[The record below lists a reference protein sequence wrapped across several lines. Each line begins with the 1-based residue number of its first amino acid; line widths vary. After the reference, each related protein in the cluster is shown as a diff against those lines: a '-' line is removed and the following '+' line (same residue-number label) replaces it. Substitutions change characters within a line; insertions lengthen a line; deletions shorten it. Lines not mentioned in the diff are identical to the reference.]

1 MCIRDRGTSLALATD
16 ALLESRL
23 GVLPTLMAV
32 IGVLFLLA
40 ASFSMW
46 REVSLAVKNFDQEL
60 DYSLT
65 QRGKPISHR

>member
-1 MCIRDRGTSLALATD
+1 
-16 ALLESRL
+16 
-23 GVLPTLMAV
+23 
-32 IGVLFLLA
+32 
-40 ASFSMW
+40 MW